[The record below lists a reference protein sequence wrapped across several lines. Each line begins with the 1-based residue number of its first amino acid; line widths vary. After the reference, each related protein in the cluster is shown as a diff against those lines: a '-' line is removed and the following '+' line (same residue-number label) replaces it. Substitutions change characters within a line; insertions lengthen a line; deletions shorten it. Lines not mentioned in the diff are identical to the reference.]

1 MILLLDLIVEMVGRA
16 SRAKCSSYIKL
27 WGAVECIVIWLHVVT
42 DHMTSCCLFRYSY
55 NRMTPW
61 SDTALPA
68 TLGQKWFVL
77 AHPFYR
83 AGGRSWRPPAQKD
96 KGPLGQCSPA
106 QKQSVLAGHLT
117 GCQQRWSHL
126 CWRSV
131 MWPAS
136 TDSFCASGCTM
147 WPANTKLRLKLR
159 ELLLLQIA
167 FSLDCAREEFGYNS
181 KITKYKGEGFVLE
194 FLGGGDSRR

>member
-1 MILLLDLIVEMVGRA
+1 MILLLDLIVEIVGRA
-16 SRAKCSSYIKL
+16 SCAKCSSYIKL
-27 WGAVECIVIWLHVVT
+27 CGTVECIVIWLHVVT
-42 DHMTSCCLFRYSY
+42 DRVTSCCLFRYSY

-61 SDTALPA
+61 SDTALPT

-136 TDSFCASGCTM
+136 TDSFCVGSCTI
-147 WPANTKLRLKLR
+147 WPVIVRSFIETSDLMFDEKPFGTFNPRKHLHTAVLSSCVRL
-159 ELLLLQIA
+159 
-167 FSLDCAREEFGYNS
+167 
-181 KITKYKGEGFVLE
+181 
-194 FLGGGDSRR
+194 